1 MEIIALQKWISPH
14 KTYYWK
20 QITAHT
26 HISHT
31 TFRILSENSIPYNIY
46 DKKRAKETLH
56 IIYMY
61 IVTRNQKIQCKTY
74 TVEYIIYKIYNQIK
88 SRFIFPPKSKITIY
102 NNIMCL
108 EVAFYRINTKQHLN
122 SNLFPSSRCYITNYC
137 IYDKTTISILKSALH

>member
-56 IIYMY
+56 IIYVYSYQESKNSMQ
-61 IVTRNQKIQCKTY
+61 N
-74 TVEYIIYKIYNQIK
+74 IYSRIYNVQNIPPNKK
-88 SRFIFPPKSKITIY
+88 SLHIPQKSKITIC
-102 NNIMCL
+102 NNIICL

-122 SNLFPSSRCYITNYC
+122 PYSIQSSRCYITNYC